1 MAAADEVDA
10 GLAFTARYDSRDTAS
25 FATERHVGGG
35 RVSTSR
41 TRASAP
47 TAIGN
52 ASRPECARRSRCA
65 GTSCGSASRAVP
77 ASATTFPAIAA
88 SRWAARERLP
98 AYQFDE
104 IRVESYWLAQ
114 GSFLW
119 RIKDLST
126 IKNQALYAGFGVYA
140 AGLYD
145 RFDGA
150 ADDEI
155 YGASAY
161 LAGSTPIG
169 SINLGVGYAEN
180 NSAIWISIGKPVGRG
195 SILDDGLFR

>member
-1 MAAADEVDA
+1 VAAADDVDA
-10 GLAFTARYDSRDTAS
+10 GIAFTARYDSRDTAS
-25 FATERHVGGG
+25 FATSGMSAAVEYYQSDESLGGDRDWERV
-35 RVSTSR
+35 
-41 TRASAP
+41 
-47 TAIGN
+47 
-52 ASRPECARRSRCA
+52 EA
-65 GTSCGSASRAVP
+65 GVRKAVP
-77 ASATTFPAIAA
+77 LRRNLMWVSLAGGTGLGDD
-88 SRWAARERLP
+88 LP
-98 AYQFDE
+98 SDRGFSLGGPRTLAGYQFDE

-150 ADDEI
+150 PDDEI

-169 SINLGVGYAEN
+169 SINIGVGYAEE